1 MGLPETDRGKLHTK
15 NCIRGKSLLLPVA
28 AVDSRSESVVVTNMT
43 CFKAVVRAVVGDK
56 EHTFVP
62 CRYFHGHGNWILI
75 GRCQSFINSRA
86 SSQLMMTSRIP
97 SGYFSLYNAA
107 SKFCLYKP

>member
-1 MGLPETDRGKLHTK
+1 MGSNDHLIGSLIFFCRFSFPVFKL
-15 NCIRGKSLLLPVA
+15 SLSLCLEAVA
-28 AVDSRSESVVVTNMT
+28 
-43 CFKAVVRAVVGDK
+43 RAVVGDK

-86 SSQLMMTSRIP
+86 SSQLMMNSRIP
-97 SGYFSLYNAA
+97 SGHFSLYNAA
-107 SKFCLYKP
+107 SKFYLYKP